1 MLPLE
6 STMTITVPELSARLQ
21 EIVDE
26 VEREGHVVEVERD
39 GQVVARI
46 VPAASSAARKAEVA
60 AALARLRGSG
70 VLLASPEESVWFD
83 STGDKR

>member
-46 VPAASSAARKAEVA
+46 VPAAPSAARKAEVE

-70 VLLASPEESVWFD
+70 VLLADPEESVWLD